1 MRVLNFL
8 VVTFFAMMATL
19 HLPDA
24 SAGESVRLSAD
35 LENDRLWSKIAFVED
50 PDKSLTLEQVRGLPA
65 ERFTAVTRANFIRG
79 LTPSDFWLHLN
90 VRNAGAAPM
99 EWVLQHRLPFTD
111 YAEFWVIVDGKV
123 VTKAIGGDRT
133 LLRERQ
139 VQYRYPAVRHLSLPG
154 ETAEVYIRIHN
165 RHTADVH
172 LAFAL
177 DSSAAF
183 AQSVAHS
190 QVVLGILYG
199 MPLALAFSALTGWL
213 VSHDRRFS
221 VYALYALSV
230 LGSWMGMNGLL
241 GQYVFVDMPDMA
253 NITLHIFFLLSI
265 VFSAMFTRDFLHTR
279 RTSLWADRLLKAMV
293 WLSVAA
299 IAFRLAGVYG
309 GVTRALMV
317 LVVLHAIVTTLAG
330 WIAWRKGVVYARW
343 YVIAQTLYSA
353 TVAVGVIGSR
363 LGMYSYEGFFWAELA
378 YFGELLLLSVAQYDR
393 MRIIQ
398 RDKDAAEQRY
408 QAALESKNQE
418 LESQVAERTRSLE
431 EARNRAESLSRTDDL
446 TGLGNRR
453 HFIERAQAGEGK
465 AGVFVLGLIDLDF
478 FKRINDTFGHPAG
491 DAVLRDLGRIMREN
505 TRPGDVVSRLGG
517 EEFGVMMEVPDSERA
532 IEILERLRRA
542 FAEQVTRFEDQAIEH
557 TLSIGYT
564 IFNARPS
571 DKELARRMREADQAL
586 YAAKTAGR
594 NRVTPFAAAA

>member
-1 MRVLNFL
+1 MLAADL
-8 VVTFFAMMATL
+8 LPAAM
-19 HLPDA
+19 
-24 SAGESVRLSAD
+24 AGEPVRVQQD
-35 LENDRLWSKIAFVED
+35 METDRLWGRLEYVED
-50 PDKSLTLEQVRGLPA
+50 AGRAMTLEQVRELPA
-65 ERFTAVTRANFIRG
+65 ARFAPVTRDTFIRG
-79 LTPSDFWLHLN
+79 LTPSAFWLRLRVHN
-90 VRNAGAAPM
+90 PGPAPV

-111 YAEFWVIVDGKV
+111 YVAFWVMVDGKP

-139 VQYRYPAVRHLSLPG
+139 VQYRYPAVRHLSMPG

-165 RHTADVH
+165 LNTGDVH
-172 LAFAL
+172 LSFAL
-177 DSSAAF
+177 ESSAVF
-183 AQSVAHS
+183 AQNVAHS

-213 VSHDRRFS
+213 VSRDRRFS
-221 VYALYALSV
+221 VYALYTLSV

-241 GQYVFVDMPDMA
+241 GQYVFVDMPAMA
-253 NITLHIFFLLSI
+253 NSMLHIFFLLSI
-265 VFSAMFTRDFLHTR
+265 VFSAGFTRDFLHTR
-279 RTSLWADRLLKAMV
+279 QHSPWTDRLLQALV
-293 WLSVAA
+293 WLSIAA
-299 IAFRLAGVYG
+299 IALRLAGVYG
-309 GVTRALMV
+309 MVTRALMV
-317 LVVLHAIVTTLAG
+317 LVVMHAIVTLAAG
-330 WIAWRKGVVYARW
+330 WSAWRKGVVYARW
-343 YVIAQTLYSA
+343 YVIAQALYSA

-363 LGMYSYEGFFWAELA
+363 LGLYSYEGFFWAELA

-393 MRIIQ
+393 MRILQ
-398 RDKDAAEQRY
+398 RDKDAAEQNY
-408 QAALESKNQE
+408 QSALESKNQE

-453 HFIERAQAGEGK
+453 HFLERAQAGEGK
-465 AGVFVLGLIDLDF
+465 SGVFVLGLIDLDF
-478 FKRINDTFGHPAG
+478 FKRINDTYGHPAG

-517 EEFGVMMEVPDSERA
+517 EEFGVMMEVPDTARA
-532 IEILERLRRA
+532 IEILERLRHA

-564 IFNARPS
+564 IFNERPS
-571 DKELARRMREADQAL
+571 DKDLARRMREADQAL